1 MSKMAIL
8 QARLSFCSVF
18 SLIVQQSGFL
28 QGVAGM
34 PHYVFVIALG
44 NLFPSK
50 EDNVISAKRTTNF
63 TARFAHTALRPVAP
77 NRPTELFSRYKSN
90 TTLMVVLS
98 FIA

>member
-1 MSKMAIL
+1 MAIL
-8 QARLSFCSVF
+8 QARLSLCSVF
-18 SLIVQQSGFL
+18 SLIVKQSGFL

-50 EDNVISAKRTTNF
+50 EDNVISAKRTADF

-77 NRPTELFSRYKSN
+77 NRPTELFPRYKSN